1 MLDFDSSCTDCSQIL
16 QTTIKV
22 FFTQKKKKAVHKKQ
36 PTKQKTTKSKKEK
49 KFPKQTPF
57 KKKGEE

>member
-22 FFTQKKKKAVHKKQ
+22 FFTQKKKRQSIKNNQPNRKQQNQKK
-36 PTKQKTTKSKKEK
+36 KKK
-49 KFPKQTPF
+49 IPKQTPF